1 MWLLPFDPK
10 FTGYSVCT
18 HMTLVLNMY
27 DVMTNGGMTLEY
39 HPHKLQ
45 EFLGGVDTSTFFF

>member
-1 MWLLPFDPK
+1 
-10 FTGYSVCT
+10 
-18 HMTLVLNMY
+18 MTLVLNMY

-45 EFLGGVDTSTFFF
+45 EFLGGVDTSTFFLLRIETMLLIL